1 MEERDSN
8 GKEARLK
15 AIQSLSDWSK
25 WLISVNFA
33 AATGCVLVLRGNPA
47 ELVRPMLLLA
57 IVLFSLSAL
66 CSVLFVFLLSTQVE
80 KIAEIKEVKYKQLGA
95 DSADSFRRRA
105 YLPSRLGHDL
115 VARFFVTRP
124 SLF

>member
-8 GKEARLK
+8 GNEARLK

-33 AATGCVLVLRGNPA
+33 AATGCVLVLRADPA
-47 ELVRPMLLLA
+47 ELVRPMLL
-57 IVLFSLSAL
+57 
-66 CSVLFVFLLSTQVE
+66 
-80 KIAEIKEVKYKQLGA
+80 GN
-95 DSADSFRRRA
+95 
-105 YLPSRLGHDL
+105 DL

-124 SLF
+124 SRIDRGSKADKGDRTS